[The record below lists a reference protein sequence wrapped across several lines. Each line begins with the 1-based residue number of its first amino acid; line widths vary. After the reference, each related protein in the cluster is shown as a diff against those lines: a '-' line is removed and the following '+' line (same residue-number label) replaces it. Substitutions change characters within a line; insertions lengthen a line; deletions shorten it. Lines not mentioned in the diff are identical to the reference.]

1 MNNISGRVE
10 IVNKEILNKKSKK
23 EKIMLEDGT
32 IVFCKGMKGCSS
44 FVGIVY
50 GNGKKI
56 LELENGS
63 DAYINLNDYLYLGD
77 TIRYWKIE
85 KILETRL
92 IIDKV
97 LEESE

>member
-1 MNNISGRVE
+1 MESGRVE
-10 IVNKEILNKKSKK
+10 IVNKEILNQKSKK
-23 EKIMLEDGT
+23 EKIMLENGT

-50 GNGKKI
+50 GYSNKI
-56 LELENGS
+56 LDLENGS
-63 DAYINLNDYLYLGD
+63 DAYINSNDCLYLGD
-77 TIRYWKIE
+77 TISYWRIE

-97 LEESE
+97 LEESEN